1 MRFFSM
7 GDKRLK
13 SRVGDVIAIM
23 REKKNQEE
31 RWWIASW
38 VAERSCKLGT
48 EIRKLFLASRKTFVG
63 LDLMEVKMHSGWDSP
78 RKWDSGNKYL

>member
-23 REKKNQEE
+23 REKKIKKKDDE
-31 RWWIASW
+31 
-38 VAERSCKLGT
+38 
-48 EIRKLFLASRKTFVG
+48 
-63 LDLMEVKMHSGWDSP
+63 
-78 RKWDSGNKYL
+78 